1 MLYERGTIRCC
12 TPFPLFKTEN
22 CMPRFLKFL
31 PIILFSVISCKKQE
45 KPIGTVTPPT
55 VTYNYSSDKVRNLNV
70 VYFIPTDVAIPADHH
85 RRLSEILLQAQD
97 FFGKE
102 MQRNGYGYKTFGLL
116 QDEAKKRIKLIE
128 IKGKQGKATYPY
140 SGGAGAVQTEI
151 AEYKATHAS
160 EFTSDHYLVI
170 IPAYTYDANGEPGGP
185 PFYGLGKT
193 CFALDY
199 ADQDIKYLGAGGT
212 LGTRATKWIGGMI
225 HELGHGLNLTH
236 NRQKASSETSLG
248 MSLMWAGNS
257 TWGISPTFLTAADCA
272 VLNTNQVF
280 NNDNKNYYAAVT
292 ASVQRIYATYDAG
305 KSAIV
310 LKGKYSSNAVVT
322 DVIYFN
328 DPNVNSE
335 GTGVNRDYN
344 SIAWTSKPINN
355 DSFSIEMPINDL
367 AEKSDN
373 IPYELK
379 VKLVHENGTVVET
392 IYSYSFQGGVP
403 ILNFST
409 RDELSKQGWTI
420 ASFSSEETSGEGAV
434 NGRAATL
441 IDGSA
446 ASYWHS
452 KWTGSAASY
461 PHEVVIDLGS
471 IKTANGLSV
480 TQRSGLNR
488 AVKDAELFTSNDGV
502 SFTSVSNYM
511 FSNTNGAQYFN
522 FSSAKSFRYIK
533 LVTKSAW
540 DGLQFAAL
548 AEIGL
553 Y

>member
-1 MLYERGTIRCC
+1 
-12 TPFPLFKTEN
+12 
-22 CMPRFLKFL
+22 MPRFLKFL

-45 KPIGTVTPPT
+45 KPAGTVKPPT
-55 VTYNYSSDKVRNLNV
+55 TSYNYTSDKVRNLNV
-70 VYFIPTDVAIPADHH
+70 VYFIPNDVAIPVDHH
-85 RRLSEILLQAQD
+85 RRLSEILLQAQE

-102 MQRNGYGYKTFGLL
+102 MQRNGYGNKSFGLL
-116 QDEAKKRIKLIE
+116 KDEAKKRIKLIE
-128 IKGKQGKATYPY
+128 IKGKQGKAAYPY

-151 AEYKATHAS
+151 AEYKATHAA

-185 PFYGLGKT
+185 PFYGVGKT

-225 HELGHGLNLTH
+225 HELGHGLNLPH
-236 NRQKASSETSLG
+236 NRQKAISENALG

-280 NNDNKNYYAAVT
+280 NNDNKNYYVAVT
-292 ASVQRIYATYDAG
+292 AAVQRINATYDAG

-310 LKGKYSSNAVVT
+310 VKGKYNSNAAVT

-328 DPNVNSE
+328 DPNVNNE
-335 GTGVNRDYN
+335 GTGINRDYN

-355 DSFSIEMPINDL
+355 DSFSIEIPISDL
-367 AEKSDN
+367 VEKTDN
-373 IPYELK
+373 ISYEFK

-392 IYSYSFQGGVP
+392 IYAYTFQSGVP
-403 ILNFST
+403 ILTFST
-409 RDELSKQGWTI
+409 RDELSKLGWSI
-420 ASFSSEETSGEGAV
+420 VSFSSEETSGEGAI

-452 KWTGSAASY
+452 KWTGSATSY
-461 PHEVVIDLGS
+461 PHEIVIDLGS

-488 AVKDAELFTSNDGV
+488 AVKDAEFLTSNDGV
-502 SFTSVSNYM
+502 SFTSVSNYV

-522 FSSAKSFRYIK
+522 FSSARSFRYIK
-533 LVTKSAW
+533 LVAKSAW